1 MFVASSVGG
10 LIYLQKGMPYR
21 YPEASAQIKKISD
34 DLEWVKA
41 GENEKN
47 ISKLNKGQ
55 LPDRVGRVKSIPC
68 FILWGDSHAR
78 ALIPA
83 ISSQANQN
91 GLSGY
96 IATQSSHPPI
106 LGMDGIKSN
115 MEIFCHHEFNDG
127 VISFIKDHPEIKTV
141 ILVAIWECYANGIH
155 FMQKEGP
162 TIQLKDITGLTSTH
176 SNRALLKIGLNRTIN
191 TILGL
196 GRQVVIVSDPPDIGF
211 NAQKSYWLNSIGIP
225 SNNFLPTMS
234 KYQER
239 NKYVYAMLHE
249 LAHRRNVTI
258 IYPESM
264 LVNKTGQTII
274 MADNKLLYR
283 DDHHLSKYGAEY
295 VSPVFNEVFHEMV
308 NNHYFK

>member
-1 MFVASSVGG
+1 
-10 LIYLQKGMPYR
+10 
-21 YPEASAQIKKISD
+21 
-34 DLEWVKA
+34 
-41 GENEKN
+41 
-47 ISKLNKGQ
+47 
-55 LPDRVGRVKSIPC
+55 
-68 FILWGDSHAR
+68 
-78 ALIPA
+78 
-83 ISSQANQN
+83 
-91 GLSGY
+91 
-96 IATQSSHPPI
+96 
-106 LGMDGIKSN
+106 